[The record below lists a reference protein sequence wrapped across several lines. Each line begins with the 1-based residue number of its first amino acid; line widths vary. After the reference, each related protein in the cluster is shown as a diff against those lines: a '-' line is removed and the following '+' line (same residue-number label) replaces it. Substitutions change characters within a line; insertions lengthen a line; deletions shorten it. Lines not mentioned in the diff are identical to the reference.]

1 MVLGL
6 LLVPNGK
13 ALGRLMGDKYY
24 EKVRK
29 VLCYVFLKLSANYHV
44 TKTFVQEV
52 DAPTGRM
59 TSLEDDYYYED
70 SEVTPANMSSSLAP
84 EHPADLYT
92 YHPWGIF
99 FTIIGTV
106 LLDFDAD
113 ACQSPSRAYLLDVT
127 LPGIYLVFRTK
138 ILDPSLFLKVCM
150 LNILFSHYN
159 FCKAENHQ

>member
-1 MVLGL
+1 M
-6 LLVPNGK
+6 
-13 ALGRLMGDKYY
+13 
-24 EKVRK
+24 
-29 VLCYVFLKLSANYHV
+29 

-84 EHPADLYT
+84 VIPDHPADLYT

-127 LPGIYLVFRTK
+127 LPGI
-138 ILDPSLFLKVCM
+138 
-150 LNILFSHYN
+150 
-159 FCKAENHQ
+159 

>member
-24 EKVRK
+24 DKVRK
-29 VLCYVFLKLSANYHV
+29 FLCLVFYQLSANYHV

-59 TSLEDDYYYED
+59 TSLEDDYYYD
-70 SEVTPANMSSSLAP
+70 DREVTPANMSSSLAP
-84 EHPADLYT
+84 ETPDHPPDLYT

-127 LPGIYLVFRTK
+127 LPGIFRTIINNK
-138 ILDPSLFLKVCM
+138 KSFNFSQIIYFL
-150 LNILFSHYN
+150 NHYV
-159 FCKAENHQ
+159 